1 MIFFDKIILFILII
15 YYCYSYSVF
24 PFKCINKCNEKINI
38 LEQNT
43 KSLSNL
49 FILNCL
55 KNTIY
60 SEINIGIPKQTVNV
74 LFSMKGSSFYLLEG
88 LCPNEIKTFYNYNK
102 STTFKNTSRCTT
114 NFNRINSVCDIN
126 EIITFFNDTNLL
138 SNMTITDSNIA
149 YGKGLPNIRNN
160 KENNICGY
168 IGFSLMN
175 KDISNLMDRFLMLLK
190 FNKII
195 KEFIWT
201 FHFFDKYNK
210 NDLFYKISN
219 KKYLENDEHDGLFII
234 GILPHKYD
242 NNFDE
247 GNYKS
252 TLTENKGYL
261 YSWDIK
267 FFEIYFYDENNQK
280 IKVNNFY
287 QGELDIENN
296 YIISTKEYFNL
307 IKAKYFDKYI
317 NKKICSIEIVET
329 EKNFYDMNNNFYE
342 VISCDIHSF
351 TEKEM
356 KKFPD
361 LNFYHLK
368 YNYTFTFNYKELF
381 INYNNRIFFLIQSSK
396 NKENYW
402 VFGKLFMKNY
412 QFIFDSNKR
421 TINYY
426 IKQLN
431 SLNRNNPFNY
441 NYLIFFLITIIIS
454 ILIGI
459 YFGKKIY
466 SKRKKIVDELNDNFE
481 YNSYHSNNKIIEQNI
496 EMKSKIYI

>member
-1 MIFFDKIILFILII
+1 MIFLDKIIIFLLI
-15 YYCYSYSVF
+15 YNCYSYAVF
-24 PFKCINKCNEKINI
+24 PIKSINKCNEKINI
-38 LEQNT
+38 LDPNS

-55 KNTIY
+55 ANAIY
-60 SEINIGIPKQTVNV
+60 SEIDIGIPKQTINF
-74 LFSMKGSSFYLLEG
+74 LISMKGSSFYLLEG
-88 LCPNEIKTFYNYNK
+88 LCPNEIKTFYNYSK
-102 STTFKNTSRCTT
+102 STTFKNTSRCKK
-114 NFNRINSVCDIN
+114 NFNRIKSVCDIK
-126 EIITFFNDTNLL
+126 EIISFFNDTNLL
-138 SNMTITDSNIA
+138 SNMTITDTNIA
-149 YGKGLPNIRNN
+149 YGKGLSNIKNS

-175 KDISNLMDRFLMLLK
+175 RDISNLMDRFLMLLK

-195 KEFIWT
+195 KEYTWT
-201 FHFFDKYNK
+201 FHFFDKDNK
-210 NDLFYKISN
+210 NDLYYKISN
-219 KKYLENDEHDGLFII
+219 KKYLENDEHDGLIII
-234 GILPHKYD
+234 GHLPHEYD

-252 TLTENKGYL
+252 IATENRGYL

-267 FFEIYFYDENNQK
+267 FFEIYFYDVYNQK
-280 IKVNNFY
+280 IKINNFY
-287 QGELDIENN
+287 QGDLDIENN
-296 YIISTKEYFNL
+296 YIISTKEYFDL
-307 IKAKYFDKYI
+307 IKEKYFDNYI
-317 NKKICSIEIVET
+317 NKKICSVEIVEA
-329 EKNFYDMNNNFYE
+329 EKNLYNMNNNFYQ
-342 VISCDIHSF
+342 VISCDIDSF

-361 LNFYHLK
+361 LNFFHLK

-381 INYNNRIFFLIQSSK
+381 INYNNRIFFLIQSLK

-402 VFGKLFMKNY
+402 TFGKLFMKKY

-426 IKQLN
+426 ARQLN
-431 SLNRNNPFNY
+431 SINKNNKFNY
-441 NYLIFFLITIIIS
+441 FVFFLITIIIS

-459 YFGKKIY
+459 YFGKKIF
-466 SKRKKIVDELNDNFE
+466 SKRKKIADELNDNYE
-481 YNSYHSNNKIIEQNI
+481 YNSYQGNNKTIIEQNI